1 MTADSVISLGARWT
15 VIDGDNAAVLP
26 TIPDCS
32 IDAIVTD
39 PPAGIAFMGKE
50 WDHHKGGRDAW
61 IAWLRGVMAECL
73 RVLKPGG
80 HALIWAIPRTS
91 HWTMTAVED
100 AGFEIRDV
108 VYHAF
113 GQGFPKSLDV
123 SKAIDR
129 AAGAERPVVGVRTFT
144 GSAALSTAEKGGTYV
159 SGTESAGARREV
171 DVTAPATPE
180 AAQWEGWGTA
190 LKPAVEPWILARRPL
205 DGTVAANVLKHGTG
219 AINID
224 GCRVD
229 GIARIPGSIRA
240 KRSCAPNVDGAEVP
254 CGTVPAPDPHPSGR
268 FPAHLTLSH
277 NQDCREV
284 GTRRVPTGTTYE
296 PTGER
301 DQDHW
306 GRAVPI
312 SPSKMLGRITGYA
325 DADGMETVDAWDCSE
340 GCAVAMLD
348 AQGGVASRF
357 FAVFD
362 GREDGSS
369 TTINA
374 CGNANTRAASTS
386 AGRSTVGSE
395 GSSRTGGFGSMSGGP
410 FPLDGTSTTETATLS
425 ITMSKTSSA
434 CPPNSIET
442 TTDESGKTTP
452 SPTDDASGARN
463 TGRSNHSRTEQRGR
477 SKGTAST
484 ASETHCGS
492 GEQRIASVITP
503 TCGNTEGVERPSP
516 RFFYTAKASRSD
528 REEGLAGMP
537 TGQRDET
544 RDPDA
549 PGANNPRNRGGQ
561 ARANIHPT
569 VKPTDL
575 MRWLVR
581 LVTPPGGIVLDPFTG
596 SGSTGKAAALE
607 GMRFVGVERD
617 AGYADIARARIA
629 HAYDF
634 GTTLK
639 RKKASRPKRSA
650 KAEQLTIDGVTAAE

>member
-1 MTADSVISLGARWT
+1 MTADSVISMGARWT
-15 VIDGDNAAVLP
+15 VITGDNAEALP
-26 TIPDCS
+26 SIPDCS
-32 IDAIVTD
+32 VDAIVTD

-100 AGFEIRDV
+100 AGFEIRDC

-113 GQGFPKSLDV
+113 GQGFPKSHSV
-123 SKAIDR
+123 EKAI
-129 AAGAERPVVGVRTFT
+129 GE
-144 GSAALSTAEKGGTYV
+144 GS
-159 SGTESAGARREV
+159 
-171 DVTAPATPE
+171 PE

-190 LKPAVEPWILARRPL
+190 LKPAVEPWILARKPL
-205 DGTVAANVLKHGTG
+205 DGTVAANVLRHGTG

-224 GCRVD
+224 GCRVGTSKD
-229 GIARIPGSIRA
+229 VPASLPKDVPA
-240 KRSCAPNVDGAEVP
+240 QLCKGAERNRS
-254 CGTVPAPDPHPSGR
+254 PDASGFNPNIGR

-277 NQDCREV
+277 NPDCREV
-284 GTRRVPTGTTYE
+284 GTRSVRRDLVE
-296 PTGER
+296 SKSDASVNAFGEGLNGSR
-301 DQDHW
+301 SI
-306 GRAVPI
+306 GSI
-312 SPSKMLGRITGYA
+312 N
-325 DADGMETVDAWDCSE
+325 ETIPAWECSE

-348 AQGGVASRF
+348 AQSGDVGQLGPAVLSHYATMGYGGSSTGSARPARTDSGGASRF

-374 CGNANTRAASTS
+374 CGNANTGAASTS
-386 AGRSTVGSE
+386 AGRSTASSE
-395 GSSRTGGFGSMSGGP
+395 GNSRTGGFGSMSGAP
-410 FPLDGTSTTETATLS
+410 FPLDGTSTTETETRS
-425 ITMSKTSSA
+425 ITGSRTSSA

-442 TTDESGKTTP
+442 TTDESERTTS
-452 SPTDDASGARN
+452 SPTELSADDASGARN
-463 TGRSNHSRTEQRGR
+463 TGRSNRSRTEQRER
-477 SKGTAST
+477 SKGTASN

-492 GEQRIASVITP
+492 GGRRTASVITP
-503 TCGNTEGVERPSP
+503 TCGNTEGVERPSS

-537 TGQRDET
+537 TGQR
-544 RDPDA
+544 
-549 PGANNPRNRGGQ
+549 
-561 ARANIHPT
+561 ANIHPT

-581 LVTPPGGIVLDPFTG
+581 LITPPGGIVLDPFTG

-607 GMRFVGVERD
+607 GMRFIGVERSPE
-617 AGYADIARARIA
+617 YADIARARIA

-634 GTTLK
+634 GTKLN
-639 RKKASRPKRSA
+639 RKKTPRPKRS
-650 KAEQLTIDGVTAAE
+650 EPVQLTIDGVNAAE

>member
-1 MTADSVISLGARWT
+1 MTADSVISLGARWA
-15 VIDGDNAAVLP
+15 VIDGDNAEALP
-26 TIPDCS
+26 SIPDCS
-32 IDAIVTD
+32 VDAIVTD

-123 SKAIDR
+123 SKAIDK
-129 AAGAERPVVGVRTFT
+129 AAGAARPIVRERSYTLANEGGYSGGLNT
-144 GSAALSTAEKGGTYV
+144 SAPRSLSCE
-159 SGTESAGARREV
+159 
-171 DVTAPATPE
+171 VTAPATPE

-190 LKPAVEPWILARRPL
+190 LKPAVEPWILARKPL

-229 GIARIPGSIRA
+229 GMARSPGSIRA

-277 NQDCREV
+277 NPDCREV
-284 GTRRVPTGTTYE
+284 GTRSVRRNLIDGNVKTAATDAAPEWGTMA
-296 PTGER
+296 GSR
-301 DQDHW
+301 SIGSID
-306 GRAVPI
+306 
-312 SPSKMLGRITGYA
+312 
-325 DADGMETVDAWDCSE
+325 ETIPAWECSE

-348 AQGGVASRF
+348 AQSGAIATSKPGT
-357 FAVFD
+357 VFRRTQKAAD
-362 GREDGSS
+362 VYGDHTADVGREQVAYGD
-369 TTINA
+369 
-374 CGNANTRAASTS
+374 
-386 AGRSTVGSE
+386 
-395 GSSRTGGFGSMSGGP
+395 SGG
-410 FPLDGTSTTETATLS
+410 
-425 ITMSKTSSA
+425 
-434 CPPNSIET
+434 
-442 TTDESGKTTP
+442 
-452 SPTDDASGARN
+452 AS
-463 TGRSNHSRTEQRGR
+463 
-477 SKGTAST
+477 
-484 ASETHCGS
+484 
-492 GEQRIASVITP
+492 
-503 TCGNTEGVERPSP
+503 

-537 TGQRDET
+537 AGPARTSMNTKNGKGDRFDGQST
-544 RDPDA
+544 PV
-549 PGANNPRNRGGQ
+549 
-561 ARANIHPT
+561 RANIHPT

-581 LVTPPGGIVLDPFTG
+581 LITPPGGIVLDPFTG

-607 GMRFVGVERD
+607 GMRFIGVERE
-617 AGYADIARARIA
+617 AEYAAIARARIA
-629 HAYDF
+629 HAYEH
-634 GTTLK
+634 GTKLA
-639 RKKASRPKRSA
+639 RKQPLA
-650 KAEQLTIDGVTAAE
+650 KGVAFAPATISDPAAE